1 MRRDFKK
8 KRFFISIIL
17 LLCGAFALYPYL
29 SGGAKREVIRHVSG
43 LEDRELALSVIK
55 NVMLADSLTDRRRT
69 LPLSQMREQV
79 TKLRNSLAS
88 LKKEL
93 AAMPEKSSQLTE
105 AAESALHD
113 LEGSLTEFIKALPES
128 GDES

>member
-1 MRRDFKK
+1 M
-8 KRFFISIIL
+8 IL

-29 SGGAKREVIRHVSG
+29 SGGAKREVIRHVCG
-43 LEDRELALSVIK
+43 LTDRDLALSVVK
-55 NVMLADSLTDRRRT
+55 NVMLADALADRRRT
-69 LPLSQMREQV
+69 LPLSQMLEQV
-79 TKLRNSLAS
+79 TRLRNSLAT

-93 AAMPEKSSQLTE
+93 AAMPEKSAQLTE

-113 LEGSLTEFIKALPES
+113 LESSLAEFIRALPEN

>member
-43 LEDRELALSVIK
+43 LTDRELAISVIK
-55 NVMLADSLTDRRRT
+55 NVMLGDALTDRRRT

-79 TKLRNSLAS
+79 AKLRNSLAT

-93 AAMPEKSSQLTE
+93 AAMPAKSPQLTG
-105 AAESALHD
+105 AAENALQQLESD
-113 LEGSLTEFIKALPES
+113 LAEFIQALPES
-128 GDES
+128 VDKL